1 MTLFDRRTFLA
12 ATGLAAAGG
21 WRLGRAADAAPD
33 ATDCDVDFRSTFL
46 PLCDALCPVLDKEGK
61 NQFYKDSYAIRGL
74 AAAYDLTGK
83 REYLDVCRRWSV
95 RMADYQD
102 RMDPPGAY
110 FMNYGRRPGAKKGH
124 WYIGDSSSIALA
136 VQAVG
141 VRTPDAAEKARLTG
155 SVRSYAKLVIDNY
168 VRPTGGVTDGL
179 WPEFDGEWWC
189 STGIFGSLCFL
200 LHEET
205 GEDKYLELGKGAVGW
220 LNRQRFENSKH
231 IDFKEAAPSVLM
243 YVFEAYS
250 AGMKHLKA
258 NPTLWEESLVEIRR
272 ALEWMDANQRSRCA
286 EGAWDYD
293 HQWGSKLGG
302 LPFHQYVWSRW
313 LPDGERLAAE
323 ADKELAYIGK
333 LLSDDPATKHYQL
346 AAFAMMSYAERIVP
360 GKLYCT
366 HAGSIGQ
373 KPD

>member
-1 MTLFDRRTFLA
+1 MMRMDRRMFLA
-12 ATGLAAAGG
+12 TAGASAAGVLHLASTAG
-21 WRLGRAADAAPD
+21 GASPAPD
-33 ATDCDVDFRSTFL
+33 NGADRFREQFL
-46 PLCDALCPVLDKEGK
+46 RLCDALCPVLDSETK

-83 REYLDVCRRWSV
+83 REYLDVCRRWAG

-110 FMNYGRRPGAKKGH
+110 FMNYGRRPGTQKGH

-136 VQAVG
+136 VQAAG
-141 VRTPDAAEKARLTG
+141 VRATDAAEKARLKD

-168 VRPTGGVTDGL
+168 VRPSGGVTDGL

-200 LHEET
+200 LYEET
-205 GEDKYLELGKGAVGW
+205 GEEKYLELGKGAVGW

-243 YVFEAYS
+243 YIFEAYS

-258 NPTLWEESLVEIRR
+258 DPTLWKESLVEINR
-272 ALEWMDANQRSRCA
+272 ALEWMDANQRGRGA
-286 EGAWDYD
+286 EGPWDYD

-313 LPDGERLAAE
+313 LPDGDRLAAE

-333 LLSDDPATKHYQL
+333 LPAEEPASKHFQL
-346 AAFAMMSYAERIVP
+346 AAFAMMSYAERIRP
-360 GKLYCT
+360 GGIYRM
-366 HAGSIGQ
+366 A
-373 KPD
+373 